1 MPRAAR
7 KAQMLAVAEEVF
19 AERGY
24 VAASM
29 DEIAERVGV
38 SKPMLYEYFGSKEG
52 LLVGCIDKARTEL
65 REATEQAVIGAA
77 DSPESMLRLGVLA
90 FFRFIAERRQSYGLL
105 RHEAAVTVPSAVEE
119 IEAIRRQQT
128 DLMIGWMGLA
138 LPGADPVELEAA
150 AEILVGSCERL
161 AQWCER
167 RPEVTPERA
176 TDLLMTAVWSGLSSR
191 AGG

>member
-24 VAASM
+24 LAASM

-65 REATEQAVIGAA
+65 REATEQAVVGA
-77 DSPESMLRLGVLA
+77 DNPESMLRLGLLA
-90 FFRFIAERRQSYGLL
+90 FFTFIAERRQSYSLL

-128 DLMIGWMGLA
+128 DLMIVLMSA
-138 LPGADPVELEAA
+138 SLPGADPLELEAA

-167 RPEVTPERA
+167 RPDITPERA

-191 AGG
+191 AVH

>member
-19 AERGY
+19 GERGY
-24 VAASM
+24 LAASM

-65 REATEQAVIGAA
+65 REATEQAVIGA
-77 DSPESMLRLGVLA
+77 DTPENMLRLGLLA

-105 RHEAAVTVPSAVEE
+105 RHEAAVTVHSAVEE

-128 DLMIGWMGLA
+128 DLMIGWMAMSLT
-138 LPGADPVELEAA
+138 GADPLELEAA

-167 RPEVTPERA
+167 RPEITPERA
-176 TDLLMTAVWSGLSSR
+176 TDLLMTAVWTGLSSR
-191 AGG
+191 AGD